1 MLVPIPA
8 ALTQAEPLYQ
18 RALAIDERALGPE
31 HPGLAT
37 DLNSLA
43 ALYYTQGKFTE
54 AEPLYQRALLVL
66 TRAVGH
72 EHPDVAMM
80 LENYARMLRVLN
92 RHDEAEKM
100 EARAQAIRAKHAHE
114 NPQN

>member
-1 MLVPIPA
+1 ML
-8 ALTQAEPLYQ
+8 Y
-18 RALAIDERALGPE
+18 LG
-31 HPGLAT
+31 
-37 DLNSLA
+37 
-43 ALYYTQGKFTE
+43 QGKYTE

-66 TRAVGH
+66 SRAVGP

-100 EARAQAIRAKHAHE
+100 EARATAIRGTHAQE
-114 NPQN
+114 IPQR